1 MLVYLDIDT
10 GTWTMKM
17 AGVKKKDVS
26 RRQSFKINVLSFKPL
41 KTTTIPRF
49 TSPATKSL
57 PTKTSFIARKQQN
70 DKNKR
75 KDLENKSGL
84 SETFHFNE
92 KKKNSK
98 DVLGKKDVIYTLGV
112 SLSSMVVITVIAV
125 LIIFVIKRRRQRML
139 KDSNANLNLKRT
151 TNNGT

>member
-1 MLVYLDIDT
+1 MLLYLDIDT

-41 KTTTIPRF
+41 KTTT

-57 PTKTSFIARKQQN
+57 PTQTSFIARKQQN
-70 DKNKR
+70 DKNER

-92 KKKNSK
+92 KKKDSK

-139 KDSNANLNLKRT
+139 KDLNANLNLKRT
-151 TNNGT
+151 TNNGM